1 MKMKKGLL
9 TMLALLSM
17 GSMLAQDFSGP
28 DARVVTARKGV
39 LKVQL
44 SSTTSYRDLQFD
56 LTLPQ
61 GITLVTESVSPE
73 TPDKTNV
80 KEGATGHVIAY
91 NPVGTEGNVVRFAVY
106 DQTNGNA
113 FTDGVLI
120 EIPVQATD
128 AFTANDVANVTNVVT
143 SDVDAKSYGKDDFN
157 INILV
162 NLLGD
167 VNEDNN
173 VNVTDVLTTA
183 EFVLVNEDITKVP
196 DMKNLGAADV
206 DGGNVI
212 NVTDVVGIAGIAM
225 EFTGNT
231 PALGAKP
238 ALKDAN
244 IAVEDTLDP
253 Q

>member
-1 MKMKKGLL
+1 
-9 TMLALLSM
+9 MLALLSM

-91 NPVGTEGNVVRFAVY
+91 NPVGTEGNAVRFAVY
-106 DQTNGNA
+106 DQANGNA

-120 EIPVQATD
+120 EIPVQASD
-128 AFTANDVANVTNVVT
+128 AFTANDVAKVTNVVT
-143 SDVDAKSYGKDDFN
+143 SDNYAKSYAKNAFD

-167 VNEDNN
+167 VNEDGS
-173 VNVTDVLTTA
+173 VNVTDIMAVASRIKGVATTP
-183 EFVLVNEDITKVP
+183 FNE
-196 DMKNLGAADV
+196 GAADWT
-206 DGGNVI
+206 DDTEI
-212 NVTDVVGIAGIAM
+212 NVTDIMGIAGYIKTN
-225 EFTGNT
+225 TGN
-231 PALGAKP
+231 AK
-238 ALKDAN
+238 AYN
-244 IAVEDTLDP
+244 IEVAFEDTLDP

>member
-17 GSMLAQDFSGP
+17 GSVFAQDFSGP
-28 DARVVTARKGV
+28 DAKVVTSRKGV

-56 LTLPQ
+56 LALPS

-73 TPDKTNV
+73 TPDATNV
-80 KEGATGHVIAY
+80 KEAAAGHVIAY

-106 DQTNGNA
+106 DQTGGNS

-128 AFTANDVANVTNVVT
+128 AFTANAVANVTNVVT
-143 SDVDAKSYGKDDFN
+143 SDALAVSYAKDSFD
-157 INILV
+157 ISILV

-167 VNEDNN
+167 VNEDGK
-173 VNVTDVLTTA
+173 VNVTDIMAVASRIKGVETTP
-183 EFVLVNEDITKVP
+183 FNE
-196 DMKNLGAADV
+196 GAADYTNDEKV
-206 DGGNVI
+206 
-212 NVTDVVGIAGIAM
+212 NVTDIMGIATIIKSGSA
-225 EFTGNT
+225 
-231 PALGAKP
+231 GAK
-238 ALKDAN
+238 AFV
-244 IAVEDTLDP
+244 VEIPIENMLDP

>member
-1 MKMKKGLL
+1 MQMKKSLL

-17 GSMLAQDFSGP
+17 GSVFAQDFSGP
-28 DARVVTARKGV
+28 DARVVTSRKGV

-44 SSTTSYRDLQFD
+44 SSTNAYRDLQFD
-56 LTLPQ
+56 LTLPT

-73 TPDKTNV
+73 TPDATNV

-106 DQTNGNA
+106 DQTNGTP
-113 FTDGVLI
+113 FTEGVLI

-128 AFTANDVANVTNVVT
+128 AFTANAVANVTNVVT
-143 SDVDAKSYGKDDFN
+143 SDAVAVSYAKNPFD

-167 VNEDNN
+167 VNEDNK

-183 EFVLVNEDITKVP
+183 DYILTEGTTPEFKNKGAGDIDNSTI
-196 DMKNLGAADV
+196 
-206 DGGNVI
+206 I
-212 NVTDVVGIAGIAM
+212 NVTDILGIADIILN
-225 EFTGNT
+225 ET
-231 PALGAKP
+231 PSAGAKK
-238 ALKDAN
+238 LEED
-244 IAVEDTLDP
+244 VENSFVDTLDP